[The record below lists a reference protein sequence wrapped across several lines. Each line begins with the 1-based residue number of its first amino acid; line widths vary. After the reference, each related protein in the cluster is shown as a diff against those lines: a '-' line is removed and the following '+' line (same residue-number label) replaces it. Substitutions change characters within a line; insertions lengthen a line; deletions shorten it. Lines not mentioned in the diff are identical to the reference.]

1 MSTIRVLLVD
11 DTERDLRSLERTL
24 RIVDAEVDIVGTAAT
39 GEEALGVAANVPFD
53 VAVVDYKM
61 PGMNG
66 VEVAAGLKEIRPDC
80 KVVVITAYD
89 DARGE
94 IESSPHVDHY
104 HPRRCTPSWV
114 VNPSAPPPAPRRSA
128 GSSAAADQLRVCG
141 PDAGDHRHGDRTF
154 DRASC

>member
-1 MSTIRVLLVD
+1 MSTIKVLLVD

-24 RIVDAEVDIVGTAAT
+24 RIVDAEVDIVATAAT

-66 VEVAAGLKEIRPDC
+66 VEVATRLKEIKPDC

-94 IESSPHVDHY
+94 IESSPAVDHY
-104 HPRRCTPSWV
+104 HEKISVDLLPEALHALTGREPV
-114 VNPSAPPPAPRRSA
+114 
-128 GSSAAADQLRVCG
+128 GAAAGTEKKRGLFRRG
-141 PDAGDHRHGDRTF
+141 
-154 DRASC
+154 

>member
-1 MSTIRVLLVD
+1 MD

-24 RIVDAEVDIVGTAAT
+24 RIVDAEVDIVGAATT
-39 GEEALGVAANVPFD
+39 GEEALRVAADVPFD
-53 VAVVDYKM
+53 IAVVDYKM

-66 VEVAAGLKEIRPDC
+66 VEVAARLKEIRPDC

-104 HPRRCTPSWV
+104 HEKISVDLLPDTLHTLMGREPVGAGAPKKRGLFRR
-114 VNPSAPPPAPRRSA
+114 
-128 GSSAAADQLRVCG
+128 G
-141 PDAGDHRHGDRTF
+141 
-154 DRASC
+154 